1 MNQDYQACKTV
12 GIYVPSYKRSD
23 RIMTWNVLND
33 CTYVVR
39 ESEEAAYR
47 EAGITKILTAPD
59 EEINSLAK
67 VRQWIIDNTPEDI
80 VIQCDDD
87 ISRMIYKGKNNKV
100 EIADKDVNDMEFERV
115 AQILSDLRLGFASCT
130 MTGDVRKFNAE
141 FLFKGITGG
150 ICWFNKECLKSRF
163 DNMTYIKEDTD
174 FVLQELL
181 QNRIIIIPDYFG
193 MQNEYDKNAGGNNEN
208 KNSRALNQTVEYMKN
223 KWGKYYDHNFKT
235 NQSRINVKR

>member
-100 EIADKDVNDMEFERV
+100 EIADKDVIDMEFERV

-208 KNSRALNQTVEYMKN
+208 KNSRALNQTVEYMKISGVSITITIS
-223 KWGKYYDHNFKT
+223 K
-235 NQSRINVKR
+235 QIRAA

>member
-100 EIADKDVNDMEFERV
+100 EIADKDVIDMEFERV
-115 AQILSDLRLGFASCT
+115 A
-130 MTGDVRKFNAE
+130 
-141 FLFKGITGG
+141 
-150 ICWFNKECLKSRF
+150 
-163 DNMTYIKEDTD
+163 
-174 FVLQELL
+174 
-181 QNRIIIIPDYFG
+181 
-193 MQNEYDKNAGGNNEN
+193 
-208 KNSRALNQTVEYMKN
+208 
-223 KWGKYYDHNFKT
+223 
-235 NQSRINVKR
+235 

>member
-47 EAGITKILTAPD
+47 KAGITKILTAPD

-100 EIADKDVNDMEFERV
+100 EIADKDVIDMEFERV

-150 ICWFNKECLKSRF
+150 ICWFNKECLILFSR
-163 DNMTYIKEDTD
+163 NCC
-174 FVLQELL
+174 
-181 QNRIIIIPDYFG
+181 RIGLSSF
-193 MQNEYDKNAGGNNEN
+193 
-208 KNSRALNQTVEYMKN
+208 
-223 KWGKYYDHNFKT
+223 
-235 NQSRINVKR
+235 RITSVCRMSTTRTPAAIMRIRTPGR